1 MTQRRRKQS
10 GFTLV
15 EVIVAFTI
23 LTLLTS
29 MAVPLARNKVRR
41 ERERDLRYALKEIHM
56 AIDHYKDM
64 ADRGELGQIKA
75 DTEGYPETLEV
86 LVEGVKMG
94 TGDKKVKFLRRIP
107 KDPFTK
113 STDWGTRS
121 MQDDPKSPGG
131 GAGGKHVFSVY
142 TKSTEK
148 APDGTAYA
156 DW

>member
-1 MTQRRRKQS
+1 
-10 GFTLV
+10 
-15 EVIVAFTI
+15 
-23 LTLLTS
+23 
-29 MAVPLARNKVRR
+29 
-41 ERERDLRYALKEIHM
+41 
-56 AIDHYKDM
+56 
-64 ADRGELGQIKA
+64 
-75 DTEGYPETLEV
+75 
-86 LVEGVKMG
+86 MG

-156 DW
+156 EW